1 MGVME
6 TKQGQMQAEER
17 IDRAMTMKGWIAMNA
32 IHQLLEAKD
41 KIVAIAM
48 IAGVV
53 VEVAPNNTNKS
64 RSIMTRMTSGTLT
77 KGLTMSK
84 TKLLN
89 KRNLP
94 IDLREEDMV
103 TAKKKVIDQLMKS
116 LKEEDEVETE
126 EHVEVIEVVVAMIEV
141 AEEDTMI
148 TSEMT
153 TVVSHM

>member
-1 MGVME
+1 
-6 TKQGQMQAEER
+6 
-17 IDRAMTMKGWIAMNA
+17 
-32 IHQLLEAKD
+32 
-41 KIVAIAM
+41 M

-126 EHVEVIEVVVAMIEV
+126 ECVEVIEVVVAMIEV